1 MVVKVILNV
10 GLEKSITGEDR
21 FAAVFVEEKGVVLF
35 PQQLQLG
42 FYIFKQP
49 LILISQQQLLDGDQV
64 LHALSDVVLDFV
76 DEITLQYV
84 LLLPQSAQLGARL
97 VLARRLEGVS
107 LAHGQ
112 WQGVVVGAAFQTQ
125 LLILG
130 LGFAAL
136 AQ

>member
-10 GLEKSITGEDR
+10 GLEKSIAGENR
-21 FAAVFVEEKGVVLF
+21 LAAVFVEEKGVVLF

-84 LLLPQSAQLGARL
+84 FLLSQSAQFTARL
-97 VLARRLEGVS
+97 VMARWLEGVG

-112 WQGVVVGAAFQTQ
+112 WQGVVVGATFRAQ
-125 LLILG
+125 LLIL
-130 LGFAAL
+130 
-136 AQ
+136 

>member
-10 GLEKSITGEDR
+10 GLEKSIAGENR
-21 FAAVFVEEKGVVLF
+21 LAAVFVEEKGVVLF

-84 LLLPQSAQLGARL
+84 FLLPQSAQFTARL
-97 VLARRLEGVS
+97 VMARWFEGVG
-107 LAHGQ
+107 LAHSQ
-112 WQGVVVGAAFQTQ
+112 WQGVVVGATLRAQ
-125 LLILG
+125 LLIL
-130 LGFAAL
+130 
-136 AQ
+136 